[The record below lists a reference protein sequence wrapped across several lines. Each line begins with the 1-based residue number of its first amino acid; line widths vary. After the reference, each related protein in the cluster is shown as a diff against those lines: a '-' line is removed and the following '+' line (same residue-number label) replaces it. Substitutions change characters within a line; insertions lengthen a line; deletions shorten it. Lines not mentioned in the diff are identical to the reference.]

1 MSAVQQLGKVGVL
14 YGGRSSEREVSLM
27 SGKGVYEALL
37 RQGVDAHLFDTG
49 TQTLEALMA
58 ARFDRVFIA
67 LHGRHG
73 EDGVMQGVLEALDLP
88 YTGSAPLASALAMDK
103 IMTKRVWLHEG
114 IPTPEFR
121 ELRADSNL
129 QEVAETLGLPLIM
142 KPPHEGSTMGVTKV
156 TSLAQMQ
163 EAYALAAQFDEV
175 VLAERFVQGRE
186 LTVAVLGRGDQAR
199 ALPIIEIKAP
209 DGNYDYQNKYFSDET
224 QYLCPAELDPALTAR
239 IQDICE
245 RAYRAVGCE
254 GWGRV
259 DLMLSADNE
268 PFVLEVNTSPGMT
281 GHSLVPMAA
290 QASGISYDAL
300 CLDLLKDARCKVAV
314 RTK

>member
-1 MSAVQQLGKVGVL
+1 
-14 YGGRSSEREVSLM
+14 
-27 SGKGVYEALL
+27 
-37 RQGVDAHLFDTG
+37 
-49 TQTLEALMA
+49 
-58 ARFDRVFIA
+58 
-67 LHGRHG
+67 
-73 EDGVMQGVLEALDLP
+73 
-88 YTGSAPLASALAMDK
+88 
-103 IMTKRVWLHEG
+103 
-114 IPTPEFR
+114 
-121 ELRADSNL
+121 
-129 QEVAETLGLPLIM
+129 LIM

-156 TSLAQMQ
+156 TSVDQMK
-163 EAYALAAQFDEV
+163 EAYALAAEFDEV

-199 ALPIIEIKAP
+199 ALPIVEIKAP

-259 DLMLSADNE
+259 DLMLSADDE
-268 PFVLEVNTSPGMT
+268 PYVLEVNTSPGMT

-290 QASGISYDAL
+290 KASGMSYEAL
-300 CLDLLKDARCKVAV
+300 CLEILKDARCKVAV
-314 RTK
+314 